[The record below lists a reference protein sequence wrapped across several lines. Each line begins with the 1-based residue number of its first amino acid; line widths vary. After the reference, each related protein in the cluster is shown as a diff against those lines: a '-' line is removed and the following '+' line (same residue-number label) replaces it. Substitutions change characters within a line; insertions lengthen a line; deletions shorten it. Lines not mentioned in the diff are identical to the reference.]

1 MIFKKG
7 ENTQFG
13 LTPKLVALL
22 LVFACIPTLVVAF
35 IGYDA
40 TTDLEDGVGARFEAT
55 AVSIADKIDRNLF
68 ERYGD
73 VQAFASNR
81 IVHERN
87 NWYAKEENELTRAM
101 NDYVAT
107 YGIYYLTFF
116 VDLEGRLIAVN
127 SKDAKGNPIDSET
140 LFEKNFKNAKWFQAL
155 NAQSYTTKMPFT
167 AKGNDISTGTFIED
181 LHIDEDVKRAY
192 RGDDGLTI
200 GFSAP
205 VYQDGELIGYWSNR
219 AMFSLVEEI
228 VQKEYTLLQGAG
240 YAGAEITLLDS
251 EGRILID
258 FDPSHQGSK
267 SMTHN
272 LESVLLKFNLADKG
286 VVAAQKAVAGETGH
300 LNAFHAR
307 KKIWQAAGYTHLQGV
322 LGYPGMN
329 WSVLVRVPTEEAN
342 VAAAA
347 IQRNIFL
354 ATLACLGLIFPGGI
368 MIGRSIV
375 GRLKPVVAVADQA
388 AQGNLTGR
396 VPVTT
401 NDELGQIGESF
412 NRFLDQLNTMLGQ
425 TANAA
430 HSVAAAAEQLSANG
444 SQVADASKEQA
455 NQSAHTASAV
465 EEMSATANE
474 MARNAQVMATTAQNL
489 TGTAEKG
496 GEVVA
501 NSILGMQTVARTM
514 DSSAEKINTLG
525 QRSQQ
530 IGEIIRVI
538 EDIADQTNLLA
549 LNAAIE
555 AARAGEQGRGFAV
568 VADEVRKLAERTGKA
583 TKEIASVIETVLTGT
598 NEAVASMQAG
608 TSEVQAGM
616 DLVNE
621 AGARLSEIVDGVRQV
636 TDMIQHMASTIE
648 EQTQTTEQI
657 AGGVQAVA
665 GLSQQNEGSVQQV
678 ASASTDLAK
687 LATEMQGTLA
697 SFKLNAR
704 WEKGNVEKSRQ
715 PSPRLRLTSQRRSLA
730 LP

>member
-1 MIFKKG
+1 MINLKG
-7 ENTQFG
+7 KNNQWG

-22 LVFACIPTLVVAF
+22 LVFACIPTIVVAF

-40 TTDLEDGVGARFEAT
+40 TTDMEDGVGARFEAT
-55 AVSIADKIDRNLF
+55 AISIADKIDRNLF

-73 VQAFASNR
+73 VQAFATNR
-81 IVHERN
+81 IVHERD
-87 NWYAKEENELTRAM
+87 NWYNKEENELIRAM

-107 YGIYYLTFF
+107 YGIYYLTLF
-116 VDLEGRLIAVN
+116 VDLEGDLIAVN
-127 SKDAKGNPIDSET
+127 SKDAKGAPIDSQA
-140 LFEKNFKNAKWFQAL
+140 LFEKNFKNTTWFQAL
-155 NAQSYTTKMPFT
+155 KAQAFTTKMPFT
-167 AKGNDISTGTFIED
+167 AKGNDTSTGTYIED
-181 LHIDEDVKRAY
+181 VHIDEDVKRAFQES
-192 RGDDGLTI
+192 DGLTI

-205 VYQDGELIGYWSNR
+205 VYQDGEVIGYWSNR

-228 VQKEYTLLQGAG
+228 VKKEYSLLQTSG
-240 YAGAEITLLDS
+240 YPGAEITLLDS
-251 EGRILID
+251 EGRVIVD
-258 FDPSHQGSK
+258 YDPVHQGFERRR
-267 SMTHN
+267 HN
-272 LESVLLKFNLADKG
+272 LAKVLLKFNLAEKG
-286 VVAAQKAVAGETGH
+286 VEAAQKAVAGQTGH

-307 KKIWQAAGYTHLQGV
+307 KKIWQAAGFTHLHGA

-329 WSVLVRVPTEEAN
+329 WSVLVRVPTDEAN

-347 IQRNIFL
+347 IQRHIFL
-354 ATLACLGLIFPGGI
+354 ATLVCLGLILPAGI
-368 MIGRSIV
+368 VIGRKIV

-388 AQGNLTGR
+388 AQGDLTGR
-396 VPVTT
+396 VPVST
-401 NDELGQIGESF
+401 NDELGQIGVSF
-412 NRFLDQLNTMLGQ
+412 NRFLDQLNGMLGQ

-430 HSVAAAAEQLSANG
+430 HSVAAAAEELSANG

-455 NQSAHTASAV
+455 NQSAYTASAV

-474 MARNAQVMATTAQNL
+474 MARNAQVMAITAQDL
-489 TGTAEKG
+489 TGTAQKG
-496 GEVVA
+496 GDVVA
-501 NSILGMQTVARTM
+501 ESIVGMHAVARTM
-514 DSSAEKINTLG
+514 DSSAERINQLG

-616 DLVNE
+616 ELVNE
-621 AGARLSEIVDGVRQV
+621 AGARLSEIVDGVRHV
-636 TDMIQHMASTIE
+636 TDMVQRMASTIE

-657 AGGVQAVA
+657 AGGIQAVA

-687 LATEMQGTLA
+687 LATEMQDTLA
-697 SFKLNAR
+697 TFKLNAR
-704 WEKGNVEKSRQ
+704 WEK
-715 PSPRLRLTSQRRSLA
+715 
-730 LP
+730 